1 MKPFIRRA
9 GLLAMALAVHLG
21 AQSPLSEAGPNDR
34 PVQKRFN
41 WAITFYLS
49 FDKTPRADLAGG
61 SPDPLSVAGDAQ
73 FHPGLHGRAMAL
85 TDATKPGTYVVV
97 GYPTLDNVD
106 VTKPGSLAV
115 WLRPHHWDRGVKA
128 EYFWP
133 VKIMSSG
140 VQLMFGRMGGQ
151 PNEPIYLWAKVG
163 DTKDVC
169 LIAGDTR
176 DWKEG
181 EWHLWVMNWRSQSI
195 EFSVD
200 GGPCQ
205 RQDLPAKINAEGDRT
220 GQIYLGQGGASC
232 RYLLDELMV
241 LDRPLANEEIQRIYA
256 EGMKRQAV
264 PPPQV
269 QKTNP

>member
-1 MKPFIRRA
+1 MNLHLRPTC
-9 GLLAMALAVHLG
+9 LLAVTLAINLG
-21 AQSPLSEAGPNDR
+21 AQSPLSEAGPGDN
-34 PVQKRFN
+34 PAQKRFN
-41 WAITFYLS
+41 RAITFYLS
-49 FDKTPRADLAGG
+49 FDKSPRADLAGG
-61 SPDPLSVAGDAQ
+61 SPDPVPVTGDAE
-73 FHPGLHGRAMAL
+73 FHPGLYGRAMAL
-85 TDATKPGTYVVV
+85 IDATKPGTFVVI

-106 VTKPGSLAV
+106 VTRPGSLAV
-115 WLRPHHWDRGVKA
+115 WLAPHHWDRGQKT

-140 VQLMFGRMGGQ
+140 VQLMLGRMGGQ

-169 LIAGDTR
+169 LIAGDTH

-181 EWHLWVMNWRSQSI
+181 EWHLWVMNWRPQSI

-200 GGPCQ
+200 GGACQ
-205 RQDLPAKINAEGDRT
+205 RQDLPAKINSEGDRT
-220 GQIYLGQGGASC
+220 GQIFLGQGGASC

-241 LDRPLANEEIQRIYA
+241 LDRPLANEEIQWIYE
-256 EGMKRQAV
+256 EGMKRKAV